1 MAIYELRTYTLFVG
15 KIQEASE
22 IYKELGTPWINKFK
36 KNLVNYYLG
45 DIGALNQII
54 HIWKFED
61 DNERRRLWKQI
72 FTDEDFIK
80 FASKYRP

>member
-36 KNLVNYYLG
+36 KNFLKLYC
-45 DIGALNQII
+45 
-54 HIWKFED
+54 
-61 DNERRRLWKQI
+61 RLIQ
-72 FTDEDFIK
+72 ENH
-80 FASKYRP
+80 

>member
-45 DIGALNQII
+45 AVSYTHLT
-54 HIWKFED
+54 
-61 DNERRRLWKQI
+61 LP
-72 FTDEDFIK
+72 TT
-80 FASKYRP
+80 SPV